1 MPTSK
6 MCMSNGSKV
15 LIYLSL
21 YLSASI
27 CRIVDSN
34 LQGLISSVF
43 DITYDCRIFCQIEHG
58 VHKSVTKTLDG
69 LVKGQS
75 PPPTDET
82 ITAVKW

>member
-1 MPTSK
+1 MFVK
-6 MCMSNGSKV
+6 
-15 LIYLSL
+15 Y
-21 YLSASI
+21 
-27 CRIVDSN
+27 
-34 LQGLISSVF
+34 VF
-43 DITYDCRIFCQIEHG
+43 RITYDRVSFCQIEHG